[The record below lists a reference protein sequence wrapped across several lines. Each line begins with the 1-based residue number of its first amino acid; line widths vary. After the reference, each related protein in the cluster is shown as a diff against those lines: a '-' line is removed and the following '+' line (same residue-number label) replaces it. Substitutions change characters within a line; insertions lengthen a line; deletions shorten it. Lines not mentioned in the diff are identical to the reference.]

1 MTTIPTFTV
10 GKYDGP
16 ETFACKMTHVTFSDG
31 KNHFICTN
39 DDVPSDYWPKDVY
52 QINDSGEYGVIGSY
66 KLNAGKYG
74 FTPKKGGGQNQNV
87 IAENPNL
94 IGSVMGSL
102 IRNPGNIEQSLG
114 SLTC

>member
-52 QINDSGEYGVIGSY
+52 QINDSGEYGVIGTY
-66 KLNAGKYG
+66 KLNAGKYE
-74 FTPKKGGGQNQNV
+74 FTPKKGGGSKSKRYRRKSKSHRKCH
-87 IAENPNL
+87 
-94 IGSVMGSL
+94 GKSHKKS
-102 IRNPGNIEQSLG
+102 RKH
-114 SLTC
+114 